1 MKECKFLIVG
11 AGIIGLTIARELLQ
25 RGHSDLLIIEKEDA
39 PGRHA
44 SGRNS
49 GVLHAGIYYSSDSLK
64 ARFCI
69 EGNLMMKEY
78 CRAKNLHLI
87 ESGKVIVAPLQEQQ
101 EGLHELKKRADKNG
115 AVVRLIDRNEL
126 QKLEPYAF

>member
-1 MKECKFLIVG
+1 MNQCKFVIVG
-11 AGIIGLTIARELLQ
+11 AGIIGLTIARELIQ

-69 EGNLMMKEY
+69 EGNRKMKEY
-78 CRAKNLHLI
+78 CKQKNLLLI
-87 ESGKVIVAPLQEQQ
+87 ESGKVIVASLAEQQ
-101 EGLHELKKRADKNG
+101 EGLHELKRRADKNG
-115 AVVRLIDRNEL
+115 AVVQLINQTEL
-126 QKLEPYAF
+126 RKLE